1 MAVYDAVAVAVDRAR
16 RGEGPT
22 LVEVMTYRFREH
34 SEGLRINVD
43 YRDAEEKKYWL
54 SRDPVVLFRDA
65 LIAADIAS
73 ATEMDAINAEIEK
86 EVEDCA
92 TFAMESP
99 DPDPTVAFMHL
110 FTDAYDLEDML

>member
-1 MAVYDAVAVAVDRAR
+1 MARWHKRLTARAG
-16 RGEGPT
+16 GEGPT

-43 YRDAEEKKYWL
+43 YRDAEEKKLWL
-54 SRDPVVLFRDA
+54 SRDPVVLFRDM

-73 ATEMDAINAEIEK
+73 ATEMDAIQTAIEQ

-92 TFAMESP
+92 TFAINSP
-99 DPDPTVAFMHL
+99 DPDPSVAFMHL
-110 FTDAYDLEDML
+110 FTDPYVLEDIL